1 MTLVLTSSCQL
12 RIKSTDLSMRVQ
24 PVFLDICEAFDKGQ
38 HVRLILKL
46 KQNVISPNLLSTL
59 TGLLKLRKQ
68 RVVLNSQLPSWSSIE
83 LDVSQGSI
91 PDPLLFLIYINDLS
105 ESLTT
110 NARFFA
116 DDV

>member
-24 PVFLDICEAFDKGQ
+24 PVFLDICEAFDKGH

-59 TGLLKLRKQ
+59 TNLLKLRKQ

-83 LDVSQGSI
+83 AGIPQGYS
-91 PDPLLFLIYINDLS
+91 PSPLLFLIYINNLS
-105 ESLTT
+105 
-110 NARFFA
+110 N
-116 DDV
+116 V